1 MPPGAMRV
9 ISAAC
14 VPWELVIASTT
25 RPDISRCFM
34 AFLARLPISRM
45 DLALPAGKLVSATI
59 LLLAGRLP
67 TCKNG
72 GRSGDYRKTQ

>member
-1 MPPGAMRV
+1 
-9 ISAAC
+9 
-14 VPWELVIASTT
+14 
-25 RPDISRCFM
+25 M

-72 GRSGDYRKTQ
+72 GRSGDYRKMQ